1 MKSKAKFHISLG
13 HETVLAKLTLLHG
26 GEVNSSAKDT
36 FDFTPEYHYQ
46 VTQTKNKGYL
56 FSQHF
61 LSQELVEDGG
71 ESVVG
76 GQYVLLE
83 LERCVPVVPRAVLI
97 GSRSL
102 IRLNVNVSRCQQAG
116 Y

>member
-1 MKSKAKFHISLG
+1 M
-13 HETVLAKLTLLHG
+13 LAKLTLLHG

-71 ESVVG
+71 ESVCG

-97 GSRSL
+97 GSRSF
-102 IRLNVNVSRCQQAG
+102 IRTDRHSGFRRSGFGRSGLDVRGLDVRG
-116 Y
+116 

>member
-46 VTQTKNKGYL
+46 VTKTKKQR

-97 GSRSL
+97 GSRSF